1 MGDWFTSRSFKIL
14 VVLLLS
20 VVVLLGVIVT
30 SLPAAVEKALVLGGD
45 YVLGEGTTSVG
56 RVEFRDFDKVR
67 FEKLALKNPP
77 SFPDDPFLEIGP
89 SLLFLSGGS
98 IFSSEPARVE
108 VALGAAEVL
117 VDASVGAEG
126 LKLNLLDVYRK
137 IREQIPAKEQ
147 EESAQSSEAGPRVL
161 LSRLSIQESRLTG
174 QIRLPG
180 GRVESL
186 SVKIPA
192 IEYVPEPD
200 LSSDQT
206 STVGELY
213 REALDMLIG
222 TALRSLEFA
231 SEKWELSKS
240 EREAFLLM
248 LRSWSDEGVSDLVK
262 DRVQGQVKKVL
273 EERLP
278 SGLKGILGG
287 DDSSED

>member
-30 SLPAAVEKALVLGGD
+30 SLPAAVEKALVIGGD

-56 RVEFRDFDKVR
+56 RVEFRDFEKVR

-89 SLLFLSGGS
+89 SLLFLSGSS
-98 IFSSEPARVE
+98 IFSSGPARVE
-108 VALGAAEVL
+108 VALGSAEVL

-137 IREQIPAKEQ
+137 VREQIPAKEQ
-147 EESAQSSEAGPRVL
+147 KERAQKSEAGPRVQ
-161 LSRLSIQESRLTG
+161 LSRFSIQESLLTG

-186 SVKIPA
+186 SLTIPA
-192 IEYVPEPD
+192 FEYFIEPD
-200 LSSDQT
+200 PSFVQASS
-206 STVGELY
+206 VGEIY
-213 REALDMLIG
+213 RTVLDMLIG
-222 TALRSLEFA
+222 SALRSLESA
-231 SEKWELSKS
+231 SEKWKLSKS
-240 EREAFLLM
+240 ERDAFLLM

-273 EERLP
+273 EKRLP

>member
-14 VVLLLS
+14 VALVLS
-20 VVVLLGVIVT
+20 AVVLLGVIVT

-56 RVEFRDFDKVR
+56 RVEFRDFEKVR

-77 SFPDDPFLEIGP
+77 GFPDGHFLEIGS
-89 SLLFLSGGS
+89 SLLFMSGGS
-98 IFSSEPARVE
+98 FFSSEPPRVE
-108 VALGAAEVL
+108 VSLGAVEVL
-117 VDASVGAEG
+117 IDASLGGDG

-137 IREQIPAKEQ
+137 VREQIPAKEQ
-147 EESAQSSEAGPRVL
+147 QKSAQNSEAGPLVE
-161 LSRLSIQESRLTG
+161 LSGFSIQQSRLTG

-186 SVKIPA
+186 SLKIPA
-192 IEYVPEPD
+192 IEYFPETNVPSDEP
-200 LSSDQT
+200 SNVS
-206 STVGELY
+206 EIY
-213 REALDMLIG
+213 RDVLDMLLG
-222 TALRSLEFA
+222 AALKTLESA
-231 SEKWELSKS
+231 SEKWKLSKG

-248 LRSWSDEGVSDLVK
+248 LRSWSDEGVSELVK

>member
-1 MGDWFTSRSFKIL
+1 MGDWFKSRSFKIL

-30 SLPAAVEKALVLGGD
+30 SLPTAVEKALVLGGD
-45 YVLGEGTTSVG
+45 YVLGEGTTSVEY
-56 RVEFRDFDKVR
+56 VEFRDFEKVR
-67 FEKLALKNPP
+67 FGKLALKNPP
-77 SFPDDPFLEIGP
+77 SFPDGHFLEIGT
-89 SLLFLSGGS
+89 SMLFLSGGS
-98 IFSSEPARVE
+98 IFQSTPPRVE

-137 IREQIPAKEQ
+137 VREQIPAKDQ
-147 EESAQSSEAGPRVL
+147 EKSAQSSEAGPLVEL
-161 LSRLSIQESRLTG
+161 TRLSIMESRLTG

-186 SVKIPA
+186 SLKIPA
-192 IEYVPEPD
+192 IEYFPEPAV
-200 LSSDQT
+200 SSDEP
-206 STVGELY
+206 SSVGELY

-222 TALRSLEFA
+222 AALKTLESA
-231 SEKWELSKS
+231 SEKWKLSKG
-240 EREAFLLM
+240 ERDAFLLM

>member
-20 VVVLLGVIVT
+20 VVVLLGVIVS

-56 RVEFRDFDKVR
+56 RVEFRDFEKVR

-89 SLLFLSGGS
+89 SMFFLSGGS

-137 IREQIPAKEQ
+137 VREQIPAKDQ
-147 EESAQSSEAGPRVL
+147 EKSAQSSEAGPSTRSCDAERFEAMRSRVEAMHSGL
-161 LSRLSIQESRLTG
+161 KRCGAVWRGAIGNARLARNARRS
-174 QIRLPG
+174 G
-180 GRVESL
+180 GRVGVSAAAL
-186 SVKIPA
+186 SSCRRTQAPPR
-192 IEYVPEPD
+192 PEPPRPPRHHH
-200 LSSDQT
+200 QRPT
-206 STVGELY
+206 TPRTVG
-213 REALDMLIG
+213 
-222 TALRSLEFA
+222 T
-231 SEKWELSKS
+231 
-240 EREAFLLM
+240 
-248 LRSWSDEGVSDLVK
+248 
-262 DRVQGQVKKVL
+262 
-273 EERLP
+273 P
-278 SGLKGILGG
+278 
-287 DDSSED
+287 

>member
-1 MGDWFTSRSFKIL
+1 MGDWFKSRSFKIL

-30 SLPAAVEKALVLGGD
+30 SLPTAVEKALVLGGD

-56 RVEFRDFDKVR
+56 YVEFRDFEKVR
-67 FEKLALKNPP
+67 FGKLALKNPP
-77 SFPDDPFLEIGP
+77 SFPDGHFLEIGT
-89 SLLFLSGGS
+89 SMLFLSGGS
-98 IFSSEPARVE
+98 IFQSTPPRVE

-137 IREQIPAKEQ
+137 VREQIPAKDQ
-147 EESAQSSEAGPRVL
+147 EKSAQSSEAGPLVEL
-161 LSRLSIQESRLTG
+161 TRLSIMESRLTG

-186 SVKIPA
+186 SLKIPA
-192 IEYVPEPD
+192 IEYFPEPAV
-200 LSSDQT
+200 SSDEP
-206 STVGELY
+206 SSVGELY

-222 TALRSLEFA
+222 AALKTLESA
-231 SEKWELSKS
+231 SEKWKLSKG
-240 EREAFLLM
+240 ERDAFLLM